1 MPSGGQSEAHVDA
14 ISRWIDALPA
24 LPPLSSPRDKAA
36 AFRGKALFH
45 DPRVGCASCHS
56 GASFTSNTN
65 ASVGKGGP
73 PLQTPSLLGVAWRAP
88 FMHDGCA
95 PTLADRF
102 DPACGGDQHGDVSA
116 LSDADLH
123 ALVAYLETL

>member
-1 MPSGGQSEAHVDA
+1 MRDVASLRRRSRCPIEAITMARSER
-14 ISRWIDALPA
+14 SRSAEPA
-24 LPPLSSPRDKAA
+24 
-36 AFRGKALFH
+36 
-45 DPRVGCASCHS
+45 
-56 GASFTSNTN
+56 
-65 ASVGKGGP
+65 P

-116 LSDADLH
+116 LSDADLG